1 MNSKLLLLWPDGP
14 MIVRLLANRGIIA
27 DDVQESM
34 IDTNI
39 PDPLGKQ
46 NVTFQ
51 MSAAAFEILFSIMS
65 T

>member
-1 MNSKLLLLWPDGP
+1 MNSKLLLWPDGP
-14 MIVRLLANRGIIA
+14 MRLANGGIIA

>member
-1 MNSKLLLLWPDGP
+1 MNSKLLLWPDGP
-14 MIVRLLANRGIIA
+14 MRLANRGIMA

>member
-1 MNSKLLLLWPDGP
+1 MNSKLLLWPDGP

-34 IDTNI
+34 IDTS

-51 MSAAAFEILFSIMS
+51 MSAGAAFEILFSIMS